1 MPCVTAVIMKGQ
13 RYNQRKLCRWCR
25 QGWGQQQAQH
35 RSGHASPWLPEVEMH
50 APMSVVYEFIVLQE
64 IL

>member
-1 MPCVTAVIMKGQ
+1 M
-13 RYNQRKLCRWCR
+13 CR

-35 RSGHASPWLPEVEMH
+35 RSGHASPWAPTVETR

-64 IL
+64 ILSDLSHEEQAEVAWEK